1 VRIPTCDW
9 CMLVSIPL
17 HLSPSLLC
25 VSVCVCV
32 CGFALWSGTYA
43 CCLQH
48 HFIYIY
54 IYVYYAL
61 QRTWKPFN
69 PILGETY
76 EMVNHGGITFV
87 AEQVSFWSV
96 FIFCDD
102 AFDRSRSF
110 FFSPPSIQD
119 YRLLDINWY
128 FTVIILLV
136 LHCLCCLVLISF
148 TNCFSS
154 QVSHHPPMSVGH
166 VENEHFIYDISSKV
180 KTKFFRELSRR
191 LSSWKVNL
199 FCYNCVQ

>member
-1 VRIPTCDW
+1 M
-9 CMLVSIPL
+9 MLLIEVE
-17 HLSPSLLC
+17 
-25 VSVCVCV
+25 
-32 CGFALWSGTYA
+32 A
-43 CCLQH
+43 
-48 HFIYIY
+48 
-54 IYVYYAL
+54 
-61 QRTWKPFN
+61 
-69 PILGETY
+69 
-76 EMVNHGGITFV
+76 
-87 AEQVSFWSV
+87 
-96 FIFCDD
+96 
-102 AFDRSRSF
+102 F

-199 FCYNCVQ
+199 FCYNCVQKFHYLINCRTQWYKILDFTLMCVATTYLSCFHCLYYSFWRKPRHNTSY